1 MAELTADDHLT
12 VDGDANIVVSAD
24 HEHALLGTA
33 HCWGSHTSRRR
44 LGRLASLECYT
55 MLETAAPSVDA
66 TQSAAVKHSSDA
78 KPNCDPPE
86 ASRSTSVD
94 DKHCPIAVPPP
105 AQRQPSLPSAPR
117 GEAELARGP
126 RCRGLQGHRGQP
138 WGHQPWLGPCRYGYS
153 SHLLTV
159 NGTFRAAARFVT
171 CVCISIT

>member
-86 ASRSTSVD
+86 HRVLPASTTN
-94 DKHCPIAVPPP
+94 IA
-105 AQRQPSLPSAPR
+105 RLPSRLRRRGSRACPARHGARRSSPVAP
-117 GEAELARGP
+117 GAEA
-126 RCRGLQGHRGQP
+126 CRATEANLGAISPG
-138 WGHQPWLGPCRYGYS
+138 WG
-153 SHLLTV
+153 
-159 NGTFRAAARFVT
+159 RAGMDTRVT
-171 CVCISIT
+171 C